1 MKAADGSWLSKQEEQ
16 QMLDLIKKGLL
27 AGLGAVV
34 VTKERVEKAT
44 QKLVDEGKISADEA
58 EKLASELIE
67 SGEKQWHEVQA
78 KITESVKRA
87 TENLNFCSRREY
99 EELKSRVEALEKRVT
114 VVEDLTREPE

>member
-1 MKAADGSWLSKQEEQ
+1 MKSADGSWLSKQEGQ
-16 QMLDLIKKGLL
+16 RMLELIKKSLL
-27 AGLGAVV
+27 AGLGAAV

-44 QKLVDEGKISADEA
+44 QKLVDEGKISGEEA

-78 KITESVKRA
+78 KIAESVKRA
-87 TENLNFCSRREY
+87 TENLNLCSRREY

>member
-1 MKAADGSWLSKQEEQ
+1 MKTADGSWLSKQEGQ

-44 QKLVDEGKISADEA
+44 QKLVEEGKISADEA
-58 EKLASELIE
+58 EKLASELVE

-78 KITESVKRA
+78 KIEESVKRA
-87 TENLNFCSRREY
+87 TENLNLCSRREY

>member
-1 MKAADGSWLSKQEEQ
+1 
-16 QMLDLIKKGLL
+16 MLDLIKKGLL

-87 TENLNFCSRREY
+87 TENLNLCSRREY

>member
-1 MKAADGSWLSKQEEQ
+1 MKTADGSWLSKQEGQ

-44 QKLVDEGKISADEA
+44 QKLVEEGKISADEA
-58 EKLASELIE
+58 EKLASELVE

-78 KITESVKRA
+78 KIEESVKRA
-87 TENLNFCSRREY
+87 TENLNLCSRREY
-99 EELKSRVEALEKRVT
+99 EELKSRVEAMEKRVT

>member
-1 MKAADGSWLSKQEEQ
+1 MKTADGSRLSKQEGQ

-87 TENLNFCSRREY
+87 TENLNLCSRREY

>member
-1 MKAADGSWLSKQEEQ
+1 MKTADGSWLSKQEGQ

-44 QKLVDEGKISADEA
+44 QKLVEEGKISADEA
-58 EKLASELIE
+58 EKLASELVE

-78 KITESVKRA
+78 KIEESVKRA
-87 TENLNFCSRREY
+87 TENLNLCNRREY